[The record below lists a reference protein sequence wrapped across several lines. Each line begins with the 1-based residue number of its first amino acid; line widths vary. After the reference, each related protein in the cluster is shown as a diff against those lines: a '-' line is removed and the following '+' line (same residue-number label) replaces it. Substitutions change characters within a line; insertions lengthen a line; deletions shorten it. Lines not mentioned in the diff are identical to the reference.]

1 MYTNYKDINDFYN
14 RVREFLGIS
23 SMFLSDTQIDL
34 EDRAPKSE
42 RMIKGRIEDWQTLTD
57 DKLLDFQSAIVI
69 QTAINSYNK
78 VSKNAVKSQQ
88 QPALKVEFRDSVVS
102 EYENLQNQL
111 DSLILS
117 ILGLEETSFSNLI
130 VT

>member
-34 EDRAPKSE
+34 EDRAPKAE
-42 RMIKGRIEDWQTLTD
+42 RTIKGRIEDWQTLTD
-57 DKLLDFQSAIVI
+57 DKLLDFQSAVVI

-88 QPALKVEFRDSVVS
+88 QPALKVEFRDSVIS